1 MTTIQEGPGGLKTNV
16 LRKPTDS
23 EIELTQ
29 NKILIPEE
37 GSVVNRV
44 GRNGY
49 Q

>member
-29 NKILIPEE
+29 DKILIPEE
-37 GSVVNRV
+37 TVVNRV
-44 GRNGY
+44 GRMGY